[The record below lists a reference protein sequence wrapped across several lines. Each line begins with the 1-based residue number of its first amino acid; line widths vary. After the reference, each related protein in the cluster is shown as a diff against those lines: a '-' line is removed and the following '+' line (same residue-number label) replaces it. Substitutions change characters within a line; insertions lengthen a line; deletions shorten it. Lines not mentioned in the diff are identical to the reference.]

1 MKYLVIFLISFSFFS
16 QAFAAMSVKGTVPNI
31 KPLQPA
37 PEGISPNYSGNIQ
50 YSPDSASNGENP
62 EEKVLNEKK
71 AAGILQNDAE
81 LKNQATTDAGFS
93 FVRQSKSFLI
103 LFLFILITAGG
114 AYIFFRD
121 KE

>member
-1 MKYLVIFLISFSFFS
+1 MKYVIIILISFFFFS
-16 QAFAAMSVKGTVPNI
+16 HTFAAMSVKGTVPDI

-50 YSPDSASNGENP
+50 FSPDSGSNGENM
-62 EEKVLNEKK
+62 EEKTSNEKK
-71 AAGILQNDAE
+71 VDGLLQNNSE
-81 LKNQATTDAGFS
+81 LKNQSSTDTGFS
-93 FVRQSKSFLI
+93 FVRQSKSFLV

>member
-1 MKYLVIFLISFSFFS
+1 MKYVIIILISFSFFS

-71 AAGILQNDAE
+71 AAGFLQNDAE